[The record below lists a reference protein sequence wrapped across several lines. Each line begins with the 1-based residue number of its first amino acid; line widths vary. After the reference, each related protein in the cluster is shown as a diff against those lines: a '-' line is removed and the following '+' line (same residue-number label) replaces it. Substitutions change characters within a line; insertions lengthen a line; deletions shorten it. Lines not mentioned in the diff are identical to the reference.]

1 MAGQH
6 IKWYVTDGAATPTI
20 QPLAIGT
27 ERQNGTWTISLPS
40 EFNVSSNVALLY
52 GKKVIE
58 PQQLASWVTN
68 NVYAPS
74 EATYADVSS
83 HKIVCEIY
91 TNNEGSGNPNARY
104 TFSIHKG
111 FAGTLKS
118 GVTETTER
126 VLLTA
131 GEITHTIEIPVHIGT
146 KYSRFYL
153 TDAKGTPVNPTG
165 KLTVT
170 DSDPVLNTVDG
181 YDVSLGRYRYIVDG
195 SLGWD
200 VIQPVT
206 LTLTAAE
213 LDQYRIVAVFSGDA
227 AVITP
232 LPAIMIAT
240 WDENQNPDVMMAA
253 WGGQCGPKHITF
265 QLSAHKTT
273 ENIRLKKAFTISFA
287 TKDDIVQ
294 SDYFGIV
301 SGNDVPDKVAKAGFT
316 ITKSPNVDAPIIN
329 EYKLTLECKVVTFDE
344 NENGGARVVGEIVN
358 MSADESILDEEGNI
372 DLGKLQPVIFD
383 SAKRTYRVVGEKV
396 GDAWGSGKT
405 IIEKEVK

>member
-1 MAGQH
+1 MKKS
-6 IKWYVTDGAATPTI
+6 IKYSALMLTATVLFAA
-20 QPLAIGT
+20 
-27 ERQNGTWTISLPS
+27 
-40 EFNVSSNVALLY
+40 
-52 GKKVIE
+52 
-58 PQQLASWVTN
+58 
-68 NVYAPS
+68 
-74 EATYADVSS
+74 
-83 HKIVCEIY
+83 C
-91 TNNEGSGNPNARY
+91 GN
-104 TFSIHKG
+104 KEQ
-111 FAGTLKS
+111 KS
-118 GVTETTER
+118 ETTTNEN
-126 VLLTA
+126 
-131 GEITHTIEIPVHIGT
+131 PVEE
-146 KYSRFYL
+146 K
-153 TDAKGTPVNPTG
+153 
-165 KLTVT
+165 
-170 DSDPVLNTVDG
+170 
-181 YDVSLGRYRYIVDG
+181 
-195 SLGWD
+195 
-200 VIQPVT
+200 
-206 LTLTAAE
+206 
-213 LDQYRIVAVFSGDA
+213 VAVKDVEGRKNFGDA

-273 ENIRLKKAFTISFA
+273 DNIRLKKAFTISFA

-329 EYKLTLECKVVTFDE
+329 EYKLSLECKVVTFDE

-396 GDAWGSGKT
+396 GDAWGSGKA
-405 IIEKEVK
+405 IQEREVK

>member
-1 MAGQH
+1 M
-6 IKWYVTDGAATPTI
+6 
-20 QPLAIGT
+20 
-27 ERQNGTWTISLPS
+27 
-40 EFNVSSNVALLY
+40 
-52 GKKVIE
+52 KK
-58 PQQLASWVTN
+58 SM
-68 NVYAPS
+68 
-74 EATYADVSS
+74 
-83 HKIVCEIY
+83 K
-91 TNNEGSGNPNARY
+91 
-104 TFSIHKG
+104 FSA
-111 FAGTLKS
+111 FMLTGTLLFAACGNKEQKS
-118 GVTETTER
+118 A
-126 VLLTA
+126 TA
-131 GEITHTIEIPVHIGT
+131 TNE
-146 KYSRFYL
+146 
-153 TDAKGTPVNPTG
+153 NPTEQ
-165 KLTVT
+165 K
-170 DSDPVLNTVDG
+170 
-181 YDVSLGRYRYIVDG
+181 
-195 SLGWD
+195 
-200 VIQPVT
+200 
-206 LTLTAAE
+206 
-213 LDQYRIVAVFSGDA
+213 VAVKDVEGRKNFGDA

-240 WDENQNPDVMMAA
+240 WDEKENPDVMMAA

-344 NENGGARVVGEIVN
+344 DENGGARVVGEIVN

-396 GDAWGSGKT
+396 ADAWGAGKT
-405 IIEKEVK
+405 IVEKEVK

>member
-1 MAGQH
+1 MKKS
-6 IKWYVTDGAATPTI
+6 IKYSALMLTATVLFAA
-20 QPLAIGT
+20 
-27 ERQNGTWTISLPS
+27 
-40 EFNVSSNVALLY
+40 
-52 GKKVIE
+52 
-58 PQQLASWVTN
+58 
-68 NVYAPS
+68 
-74 EATYADVSS
+74 
-83 HKIVCEIY
+83 C
-91 TNNEGSGNPNARY
+91 GN
-104 TFSIHKG
+104 KEQ
-111 FAGTLKS
+111 KS
-118 GVTETTER
+118 ETTTNEN
-126 VLLTA
+126 
-131 GEITHTIEIPVHIGT
+131 PVEE
-146 KYSRFYL
+146 K
-153 TDAKGTPVNPTG
+153 
-165 KLTVT
+165 
-170 DSDPVLNTVDG
+170 VDVK
-181 YDVSLGRYRYIVDG
+181 DVEGRKN
-195 SLGWD
+195 
-200 VIQPVT
+200 
-206 LTLTAAE
+206 
-213 LDQYRIVAVFSGDA
+213 FGDA

-273 ENIRLKKAFTISFA
+273 DNIRLKKAFTISFA

-344 NENGGARVVGEIVN
+344 DENGGARVVGEIVN

-396 GDAWGSGKT
+396 ADAWGAGKT